1 MSTSDDVARGVLA
14 AVRAEDEEA
23 FVRLAE
29 YHRNALRVHCYL
41 MLGSCTDAEDV
52 LDRTLLRAWRARRG
66 FTGHAPFRSWLY
78 RIATNA
84 CLDAPASLAQCRRE
98 IAIATNGAGEPVH
111 SALAEVTW
119 LQPLP
124 DELEGG
130 AAADRDTVDPAF
142 VAVLQHLPPRQ
153 RATLIL
159 RDVVHW
165 PAADT
170 ADTLGMNVAGVK
182 SALQRARRTLREE
195 LPDHDAA
202 NRDRP
207 TGPDA
212 AELTCL
218 ERYVTASR
226 RADPAALAALLHAD
240 ARQAIPPARLVY
252 TGRRAIVEVRRP
264 IPTDAPGHADREALP
279 LAMNRRPAVGH
290 YVRRPGLGVFT
301 ATTLDVLRIDNG
313 LITEIITFGPELL
326 TTIGLG
332 TIPDITAANHE
343 CAGRV
348 AGH

>member
-14 AVRAEDEEA
+14 AVRAEDEGA

-29 YHRNALRVHCYL
+29 YHRNDLRVHCYL
-41 MLGSCTDAEDV
+41 MLGSFTDAEDV

-84 CLDAPASLAQCRRE
+84 CLDALAAPARCRRE
-98 IAIATNGAGEPVH
+98 IAIATNGAGEPVR

-124 DELEGG
+124 DRPEDG
-130 AAADRDTVDPAF
+130 AVATRDTVDPAF

-182 SALQRARRTLREE
+182 SALQRARRTLRAE
-195 LPDHDAA
+195 LPDRHPSDH
-202 NRDRP
+202 DRP
-207 TGPDA
+207 AGPDD
-212 AELTCL
+212 AERACL

-240 ARQAIPPARLVY
+240 ARQAIPPARLVH
-252 TGRRAIVEVRRP
+252 TGRPAIVETRGPVP
-264 IPTDAPGHADREALP
+264 ADAPGHGEREALP
-279 LAMNRRPAVGH
+279 LAMNRRPAVAH
-290 YVRRPGLGVFT
+290 YFRRPGEGVFT
-301 ATTLDVLRIDNG
+301 ATNLDVLRIDNG
-313 LITEIITFGPELL
+313 LITEIVTFGPELL

-332 TIPDITAANHE
+332 AILDVTAADHE

-348 AGH
+348 GGR